1 MCVGQFIA
9 SSLPS
14 KAEMLLA
21 STLKVF
27 LTPPQIT
34 LGFPKK
40 SLTQIWPIATPTA
53 NEKSL
58 TLFHDNVEAISLPEE
73 NQIS

>member
-1 MCVGQFIA
+1 MCVGRFIA

-14 KAEMLLA
+14 EAEMLLT
-21 STLKVF
+21 SFLKVF

-40 SLTQIWPIATPTA
+40 SLTQIWPLAAPTA
-53 NEKSL
+53 NEKGL
-58 TLFHDNVEAISLPEE
+58 TLFHDNVEGILLPEE
-73 NQIS
+73 N